1 MGLLISCKDA
11 SRLISQLQDDDLPF
25 GQRLL
30 VRIHLLFCH
39 ACTQFNHQ
47 LRFLRVVMRRYRQ

>member
-1 MGLLISCKDA
+1 
-11 SRLISQLQDDDLPF
+11 LISQLQDDDLPF

-30 VRIHLLFCH
+30 VKVHLLFCH
-39 ACTQFNHQ
+39 ACTQFNRQ